1 MLLAD
6 SALQSADIGVSVQGY
21 DANTVIDPNYNDVV
35 TGAAAGDTAVQ
46 ASADA
51 ITVTTLATDGSET
64 VDTLAA
70 AINTLTGELAAILNT

>member
-1 MLLAD
+1 MTLTRLLIA
-6 SALQSADIGVSVQGY
+6 
-21 DANTVIDPNYNDVV
+21 NYNDVV